1 MKKIIFILAIS
12 FFAVNVNVHAQT
24 FIDKANIEYEYTQ
37 NLKKNMGSGMWAD
50 MMADKM
56 PSLQVGYYKLTIG
69 DNKSVY
75 KFDRWK
81 EKEKFPEWFS
91 RDIKTV
97 WFHDFTTGKTSQ
109 EKDMIGSIINV
120 EDSTTQLEWRLT
132 SESRIIAGFN
142 CKKAVAKIFDS
153 VYVFAFYT
161 EEITVPAGP
170 ASING
175 LPGTILGLTIPRL
188 FSSWIATK
196 VSVNNVDESALKP
209 FKPKKSYTNKT
220 LRKFIDDRTSDWW
233 QGDDE
238 KEENKQQ
245 KNRFIWGMLM

>member
-1 MKKIIFILAIS
+1 MKKIITIIAII
-12 FFAVNVNVHAQT
+12 FFAAQVNAQI
-24 FIDKANIEYEYTQ
+24 FLDKANIEYEYTQ
-37 NLKKNMGSGMWAD
+37 NIKKNMGSGTWQDA
-50 MMADKM
+50 MAEKM
-56 PSLQVGYYKLTIG
+56 PNLQVGYFKLTIAN
-69 DNKSVY
+69 NKSVY

-91 RDIKTV
+91 RDNKTV
-97 WFHDFTTGKTSQ
+97 WFHDFSTGKTSQ
-109 EKDMIGSIINV
+109 EKDMIGSMINV
-120 EDSTTQLEWRLT
+120 EDSIPQLEWRLT
-132 SESRIIAGFN
+132 SESRVIAGFN
-142 CKKAVAKIFDS
+142 CKKAVTKIFDS

-175 LPGTILGLTIPRL
+175 LPGTIMGLTIPRL

-196 VSVNNVDESALKP
+196 VSVNNVDESELKP
-209 FKPKKSYTNKT
+209 FKPKKSYTSKT
-220 LRKFIDDRTSDWW
+220 LRAFIDERSKDWW
-233 QGDDE
+233 EGDDE